1 MKLKMLAAAIAFAGI
16 ATPAFA
22 QFWIVRDGSIGRCV
36 VVDKEPT
43 VGTIVIA
50 ILRNAGRSRNR
61 CPEHVQAAQSLRAGR
76 LEPAAAQ

>member
-1 MKLKMLAAAIAFAGI
+1 MKLKMLAAAIAFAAI

-22 QFWIVRDGSIGRCV
+22 QFWIVRDGPIGRCV

-50 ILRNAGRSRNR
+50 GGQSRFYATRVEAETDAQTMCRLR
-61 CPEHVQAAQSLRAGR
+61 RA
-76 LEPAAAQ
+76 

>member
-1 MKLKMLAAAIAFAGI
+1 MKLKMLAAAIAFAEI

-43 VGTIVIA
+43 VGMIVIA
-50 ILRNAGRSRNR
+50 GGQSRFYATRVEAETDAQTMCRLR
-61 CPEHVQAAQSLRAGR
+61 RA
-76 LEPAAAQ
+76 